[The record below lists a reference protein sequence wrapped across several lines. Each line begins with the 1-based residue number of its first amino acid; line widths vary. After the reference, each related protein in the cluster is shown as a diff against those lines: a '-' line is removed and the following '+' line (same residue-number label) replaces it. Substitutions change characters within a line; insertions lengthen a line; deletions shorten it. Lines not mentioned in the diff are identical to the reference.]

1 MQSIIR
7 CFEAYEISKFRSR
20 PPRSG
25 TASTRPSNLQLK
37 PPAPSPFSQA
47 HWRSKPMTVCLEKP
61 RSWKDALKLRAAE
74 MMGAM
79 KAMQKARFSLPS
91 ICENPNNQF
100 ALIAKSW
107 RREVK
112 GNTLEVGAVLCGS
125 RV

>member
-1 MQSIIR
+1 
-7 CFEAYEISKFRSR
+7 
-20 PPRSG
+20 
-25 TASTRPSNLQLK
+25 
-37 PPAPSPFSQA
+37 
-47 HWRSKPMTVCLEKP
+47 MTVCLEKP

-91 ICENPNNQF
+91 ICENLNNQF

-125 RV
+125 RVWGLGSRVEGQGLGFRSNEML